1 MSGEQRRLAAIV
13 AADVVGYS
21 RLMGRDESGTVARL
35 RALRKEHFEP
45 ALARHGGRLVKLTG
59 DGALS
64 EFSSAVGALSAAI
77 EFQQAMADANRDQP
91 DDTAIRFRIG
101 VHLGDLIV
109 DGDDLYGDGVNV
121 AARLEGEAPAGGIV
135 VSRTVHEAV
144 EGRLKAAFHGLGE
157 LTLKNIQRPVPAF
170 RVDWNVADWRS
181 TGGIAPAATS
191 APVVPVTAGG
201 KPTIAVLPFVNM
213 SGDPEQEFFADGLT
227 EDILTEL
234 SRFRD
239 LFVVSRNSV
248 FVYKGKAV
256 NVQNVAKELGVQYVA
271 EGSVRKAGNRVRIT
285 VQLIEA
291 DTDRHLWAER
301 YDRELKD
308 IFDIQDEVTTAIA
321 AILPGRV
328 EAAVG
333 ERVKRKAPDN
343 LAAWELVLTGKRL
356 HHRSTRADN
365 AEALRLLN
373 RAIALDAGYAHAYA
387 WRACTLGQSYVYG
400 WYTDVD
406 ALMAEVLDNV
416 RIAQG
421 LDDNDSDVHRLLA
434 AINLS
439 IRHDHE
445 RALHH
450 QERALALNP
459 NDDLIVVQQGEVL
472 TWMGRGEEGA
482 EWVRKAMRL
491 NPYHPERFWSHLG
504 RAWFV
509 ARRYR
514 EAAEAFARITQP
526 DPGQLAMQAACRAAI
541 DEGPVA
547 RALVKGLLV
556 QAPDFT
562 VGAHLAMQHYQ
573 RDEDREH
580 HRAMLVRAGVP
591 E

>member
-1 MSGEQRRLAAIV
+1 MAEERRRLAAIL

-21 RLMGRDESGTVARL
+21 RLMGRDESGTVVRL
-35 RALRKEHFEP
+35 RALRREHFEP

-170 RVDWNVADWRS
+170 RADWNAADWRS
-181 TGGIAPAATS
+181 PGETGPAAT
-191 APVVPVTAGG
+191 PVPNGPTPAGG

-333 ERVKRKAPDN
+333 ERVKRKPPDN

-356 HHRSTRADN
+356 HHRATRADN
-365 AEALRLLN
+365 ANALSLLN

-400 WYTDVD
+400 WYTD
-406 ALMAEVLDNV
+406 ANTLIAEVLDNV

-439 IRHDHE
+439 IQHDHE

-472 TWMGRGEEGA
+472 TWLGRGEEGV
-482 EWVRKAMRL
+482 EWIRKAMRL

-504 RAWFV
+504 RAYFV

-541 DEGPVA
+541 DEGSA
-547 RALVKGLLV
+547 AQALVKVLLV

-562 VGAHLAMQHYQ
+562 VGVHLTMQHYQ
-573 RDEDREH
+573 HPDDREH
-580 HRAMLVRAGVP
+580 HRAMLVQAGLP

>member
-1 MSGEQRRLAAIV
+1 MAGEKRRLAAIV

-35 RALRKEHFEP
+35 RALRKECFEP
-45 ALARHGGRLVKLTG
+45 ILARFDGRLVKLTG

-64 EFSSAVGALSAAI
+64 EFPSAVGALSAAI

-91 DDTAIRFRIG
+91 EEIAIRFRIG

-109 DGDDLYGDGVNV
+109 DGEDLYGDGVNV
-121 AARLEGEAPAGGIV
+121 AARLEGEAPAGGII
-135 VSRTVHEAV
+135 VSGTIHEAV
-144 EGRLKAAFHGLGE
+144 SGRLKAAFHDLGE
-157 LTLKNIQRPVPAF
+157 LALKNIERPVRAF
-170 RVDWNVADWRS
+170 RVDWNDADWRPTDS
-181 TGGIAPAATS
+181 VSPGPDPSPGTLS
-191 APVVPVTAGG
+191 APVG
-201 KPTIAVLPFVNM
+201 KPTIAVLPFLNM

-248 FVYKGKAV
+248 FVYKGRSV
-256 NVQNVAKELGVQYVA
+256 NVQSVARELGVQYVA
-271 EGSVRKAGNRVRIT
+271 EGSVRKVGNRVRIT
-285 VQLIEA
+285 IQLIEA
-291 DTDRHLWAER
+291 DADRHIWAER

-308 IFDIQDEVTTAIA
+308 IFEIQDEVTRTIA
-321 AILPGRV
+321 AVLPGRV
-328 EAAVG
+328 EAAAG
-333 ERVKRKAPDN
+333 ERVRRKAPEN
-343 LAAWELVLTGKRL
+343 LVAWELVLTGKRL
-356 HHRSTRADN
+356 HHRSNRADN
-365 AEALRLLN
+365 TEALRLLD
-373 RAIALDAGYAHAYA
+373 RAIALDPGYAHAHA
-387 WRACTLGQSYVYG
+387 WRACTLGQRYVYG
-400 WYTDVD
+400 WHNDAD
-406 ALMAEVLDNV
+406 ALAAQVVDSV

-434 AINLS
+434 AINLALN
-439 IRHDHE
+439 HDHA
-445 RALHH
+445 RAQHH

-482 EWVRKAMRL
+482 EWILRAMRL

-504 RAWFV
+504 RAYFV

-526 DPGQLAMQAACRAAI
+526 DPGQLAMLAACRAAS
-541 DEGPVA
+541 GNTPA
-547 RALVKGLLV
+547 AQALVSALLAR
-556 QAPDFT
+556 APDFT
-562 VGAHLAMQHYQ
+562 VAANLSMQHYQ